1 MTQGPPNPKND
12 FVSSPDPRA
21 GRSKVSLGRIW
32 LKFRVLVLVVVL
44 LVLGVASLLL
54 YTSDRRSTRQA
65 DLVVSPEAAE
75 ALRLRSLESEVAF
88 EKIRQERFEL
98 KEADIALLEEALRLQ
113 EEYVTARQSVGTD
126 NIRQQSLR
134 RRLHLIRGEQLRH
147 DSDEAEAKAL
157 VLAKTD
163 EAAAI
168 PLLRQAIQWEQEIET
183 KWEFS
188 GLADPGRRARL
199 DTRLRRLESS
209 PLWQKGRGL
218 ETEAEKLFAAGKF
231 SDAAAKFNQAIDCET
246 DFLARYRDVR
256 NTEFGRSDKL
266 AERRET
272 AFSGEAWNGILAHR
286 AKAEAFEKKGEWAS
300 ATQSWQAAVDAF
312 AQLLTDYP
320 KSSFADRTQEAA
332 IATRLNFARF
342 HEEIGAL
349 RARCEQLR
357 SALRARRADEAL
369 RLADDLVAEA
379 RRIGSANTGTFIA
392 EADERKEL
400 EYLAVNGAVVRSVL
414 SLIDQNLCPVPA
426 LSVKIYRTEIPQGLY
441 ASVMGSNPSS
451 TRREANP
458 VESVTYADA
467 EAFAT
472 RLGWIL
478 GARVRLPT
486 TVEFTV
492 AAGDL
497 SKAAIRAQ
505 AWAAENTDGT
515 TVHRVGSSEAN
526 AAGIHD
532 LIGNVEE
539 WALASPDDPRAP
551 VLGGSITTP
560 LGKDLPSRSVF
571 KREKSRTLGF
581 RIVIE

>member
-1 MTQGPPNPKND
+1 MTQGPLNPKND
-12 FVSSPDPRA
+12 FVAAPDPRA
-21 GRSKVSLGRIW
+21 RRSKVSPGQIW
-32 LKFRVLVLVVVL
+32 LKIRVPFLIAVL
-44 LVLGVASLLL
+44 LALGVASLLL

-65 DLVVSPEAAE
+65 DLIISPEAAE
-75 ALRLRSLESEVAF
+75 ALRLRSLELEVAF

-98 KEADIALLEEALRLQ
+98 KEADILLLEEALRLQ
-113 EEYVTARQSVGTD
+113 EEYITARQSVGTD
-126 NIRQQSLR
+126 NLRQQSLR

-157 VLAKTD
+157 AMAKTN

-168 PLLRQAIQWEQEIET
+168 PLLRQAILWEQEIET

-199 DTRLRRLESS
+199 DTRLRRLESY
-209 PLWQKGRGL
+209 PLWQKGRDL
-218 ETEAEKLFAAGKF
+218 EAEAEKLFAAGKF
-231 SDAAAKFNQAIDCET
+231 ADAAAKFNQAIDSET

-266 AERRET
+266 ADRRET
-272 AFSGEAWNGILAHR
+272 AFSGEAWNGILAQR
-286 AKAEAFEKKGEWAS
+286 AQAEAFEKKGEWTA
-300 ATQSWQAAVDAF
+300 ATQAWQAAVDAF
-312 AQLLTDYP
+312 AQLLTNHP

-332 IATRLNFARF
+332 IATRLNLARF
-342 HEEIGAL
+342 HDEIGAL
-349 RARCEQLR
+349 RSRCAQLR
-357 SALRARRADEAL
+357 AALRGRRADEAL
-369 RLADDLVAEA
+369 RLADELLTEA
-379 RRIGSANTGTFIA
+379 RRIGSANTGTFRA
-392 EADERKEL
+392 EDAERMEL
-400 EYLAVNGAVVRSVL
+400 EYLAVNGAAVRSVL
-414 SLIDQNLCPVPA
+414 SNIEQNLRSVPA
-426 LSVKIYRTEIPQGLY
+426 SSLRIYRTEIPQGLY

-467 EAFAT
+467 EAFAV

-478 GARVRLPT
+478 GAKVRLPT
-486 TVEFTV
+486 PAEFT
-492 AAGDL
+492 AAVGDL
-497 SKAAIRAQ
+497 SKPALQARA
-505 AWAAENTDGT
+505 WTAENTDGS
-515 TVHRVGSSEAN
+515 TVHLVGTSEAN

-539 WALASPDDPRAP
+539 WLMAAPGEPRAP
-551 VLGGSITTP
+551 VLGGSILTP
-560 LGKDLPSRSVF
+560 AAKAMSAREVF

>member
-1 MTQGPPNPKND
+1 MTQGPLNPKND
-12 FVSSPDPRA
+12 FVSGPDPRA
-21 GRSKVSLGRIW
+21 GRSKVSFRQIW
-32 LKFRVLVLVVVL
+32 LRIRVPFLVVVL
-44 LVLGVASLLL
+44 LFLGVSSLLL

-65 DLVVSPEAAE
+65 ELVVTPEAAE
-75 ALRLRSLESEVAF
+75 AIRLRSLDLEAAF

-98 KEADIALLEEALRLQ
+98 KEADVALLAEALRLQ
-113 EEYVTARQSVGTD
+113 EEYVSARQSVGTD
-126 NIRQQSLR
+126 DLRQQSLR

-157 VLAKTD
+157 ALVKTD

-168 PLLRQAIQWEQEIET
+168 PLLRQAIAWEKEIEM

-199 DTRLRRLESS
+199 DTRLRRLESA
-209 PLWQKGRGL
+209 PLWQKGRDL
-218 ETEAEKLFAAGKF
+218 EAEAEQLFAMGKF
-231 SDAAAKFNQAIDCET
+231 ADAAAKFNQAIDCET

-286 AKAEAFEKKGEWAS
+286 AKAEAFEKKGEWTS
-300 ATQSWQAAVDAF
+300 ATQAWQAAVDAF
-312 AQLLTDYP
+312 AKLLTDYP

-342 HEEIGAL
+342 HDEIVAL

-357 SALRARRADEAL
+357 AALRRRRADEAL
-369 RLADDLVAEA
+369 RLADDLVVEA
-379 RRIGSANTGTFIA
+379 RRIGSANTGTFLT
-392 EADERKEL
+392 EDLERKEL
-400 EYLAVNGAVVRSVL
+400 EYLAVNGAAVRGTL
-414 SLIDQNLCPVPA
+414 SNIDQNLRPVPA
-426 LSVKIYRTEIPQGLY
+426 SSVRIYRTEIPQGLY

-458 VESVTYADA
+458 VESVTYAEA
-467 EAFAT
+467 EAFAL

-478 GARVRLPT
+478 GAKVRLPT
-486 TVEFTV
+486 PAEFTA

-497 SKAAIRAQ
+497 GKPTLQAQ
-505 AWAAENTDGT
+505 AWTAENTDGT
-515 TVHRVGSSEAN
+515 SVHLVGSSEAN

-532 LIGNVEE
+532 LLGNVEE
-539 WALASPDDPRAP
+539 WALASPGDTRAP
-551 VLGGSITTP
+551 VLGGSILTP
-560 LGKDLPSRSVF
+560 LGKGLSARSVF

>member
-12 FVSSPDPRA
+12 FVSAPDPRA

-209 PLWQKGRGL
+209 PLWQKGRNL

-342 HEEIGAL
+342 HDEIGAL

-492 AAGDL
+492 AAGAL

-505 AWAAENTDGT
+505 AWAADNTDGT

>member
-12 FVSSPDPRA
+12 FVSAPDPRA

-32 LKFRVLVLVVVL
+32 LKFRALVLVVVL
-44 LVLGVASLLL
+44 LVLGVVSLLL

>member
-1 MTQGPPNPKND
+1 MTQGPLNPKND
-12 FVSSPDPRA
+12 FVAAPDPRA
-21 GRSKVSLGRIW
+21 GRSKVSLGQIW
-32 LKFRVLVLVVVL
+32 LKIQVPFLIAVL
-44 LVLGVASLLL
+44 LALGVASLLL

-65 DLVVSPEAAE
+65 ELIVSPEAAE
-75 ALRLRSLESEVAF
+75 ALRLRSLQLEVDF

-113 EEYVTARQSVGTD
+113 EEYITARQSVGTD
-126 NIRQQSLR
+126 NVRQQSLR

-157 VLAKTD
+157 ALAKTD

-168 PLLRQAIQWEQEIET
+168 PLLRQAIAWEQEIT
-183 KWEFS
+183 KKWEFS
-188 GLADPGRRARL
+188 GLADSGRLARL
-199 DTRLRRLESS
+199 DTRLRRLESA
-209 PLWQKGRGL
+209 PLWQKGRAL
-218 ETEAEKLFAAGKF
+218 EAEAEKLFAAGKF
-231 SDAAAKFNQAIDCET
+231 ADAAAKFNQAIDCET

-272 AFSGEAWNGILAHR
+272 AFSGEDWNGILAQR
-286 AKAEAFEKKGEWAS
+286 AQAEVFEKKGEWTA
-300 ATQSWQAAVDAF
+300 ATQTWQAAVDAF
-312 AQLLTDYP
+312 AKLLTDYP

-332 IATRLNFARF
+332 FATRLNFARF
-342 HEEIGAL
+342 HDEIAAL
-349 RARCEQLR
+349 RSRCAQLR
-357 SALRARRADEAL
+357 AALRGRRADDAL
-369 RLADDLVAEA
+369 RLIDELVAEA
-379 RRIGSANTGTFIA
+379 RRIGSANTGTFLVEDA
-392 EADERKEL
+392 ERKEL
-400 EYLAVNGAVVRSVL
+400 EYLAVNGAAVRSVL
-414 SLIDQNLCPVPA
+414 SNIEQNLRAVPA
-426 LSVKIYRTEIPQGLY
+426 SSVRIYRTEIPQGLY

-467 EAFAT
+467 EAFAI

-478 GARVRLPT
+478 GAKVRLPT
-486 TVEFTV
+486 PAEFTA

-497 SKAAIRAQ
+497 SKPSIQAQ
-505 AWAAENTDGT
+505 AWTAENTDGT
-515 TVHRVGSSEAN
+515 TVHQVGSTEAN

-532 LIGNVEE
+532 LLGNVEE
-539 WALASPDDPRAP
+539 WALAAPGETRAP
-551 VLGGSITTP
+551 VLGGSILTP
-560 LGKDLPSRSVF
+560 AAKAISAREVF